1 MKRKAFVCSLIFS
14 ILVLLCGL
22 SFSCS
27 DFLNDYYDLTPE
39 LLSLSITG
47 ENSVYAG
54 YTITLSANAS
64 PKGTDSAVTWS
75 SSNKSIAIV
84 DSTGK
89 VTGVGAGSA
98 TITAT
103 STSDSSISSST
114 TVNVNANSYTVS
126 LSGNSY
132 VSLGRTITLTAT
144 VTDILD
150 NSVSIDSDDL
160 EWSSRNKSIATVDD
174 DGVVTGVASGSATI
188 YVEYSNNGA
197 VATATKSITVY

>member
-114 TVNVNANSYTVS
+114 TVTVKANSYTVS

-132 VSLGRTITLTAT
+132 VSVGSAITLTAT
-144 VTDILD
+144 VKNVMN

-160 EWSSRNKSIATVDD
+160 EWSSENKSIATVDD
-174 DGVVTGVASGSATI
+174 DGVVTGVASGSAII

-197 VATATKSITVY
+197 VATANKSITVY